1 MLMAAKRLKDTATG
15 IAAVPVTTDGT
26 ARPGDTV
33 GYAPL
38 SSLVGADGVATGTA
52 ANPIVVSAA
61 NLSTGE
67 YETVAASQTAQI
79 LGATGAVGDYL
90 TGLLIVPATTSPG
103 AVSIIDGNGSN
114 ITVFTGG
121 AASVVSLV
129 PFFVPIEAN
138 CINAT
143 TPGWKVTTGSAVSVF
158 ATGNFT

>member
-52 ANPIVVSAA
+52 ANPIVVSAT

-67 YETVAASQTAQI
+67 YETVAAGQTAQV
-79 LGATGAVGDYL
+79 LGATGGTGDYL
-90 TGLLIVPATTSPG
+90 TGLLIIPATTSPG
-103 AVSIIDGNGSN
+103 NVLLLDKATS
-114 ITVFTGG
+114 ITVFAGG
-121 AASVVSLV
+121 ASSVVSLV
-129 PFFVPIEAN
+129 PFFIPIEAN
-138 CINAT
+138 SVDGA
-143 TPGWKVTTGSAVSVF
+143 WKVTTGANVSVF